1 MYVVL
6 MNLVMDDNQLH
17 YFYNPKLALL
27 SKNKSMQLLL
37 FCAEKEVSL

>member
-27 SKNKSMQLLL
+27 SKNKSMQLL